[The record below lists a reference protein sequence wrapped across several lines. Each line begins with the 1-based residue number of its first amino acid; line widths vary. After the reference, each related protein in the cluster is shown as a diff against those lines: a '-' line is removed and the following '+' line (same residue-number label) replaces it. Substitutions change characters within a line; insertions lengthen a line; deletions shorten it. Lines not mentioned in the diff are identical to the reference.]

1 MSAQHAGF
9 TRRGWILFAMMAFVW
24 GITYL
29 FIKEAVHSYSPPAVV
44 AGRTLLGGLILLP
57 FALRAGALA
66 AAWKHW
72 PWVLAFGLVE
82 MAGPFLLLSHA
93 ETQLPSGL
101 TGLLVSTVPLFAVI
115 IALLRGDRSA
125 LAPVRLGGLLLG
137 FAGVAVVVAGPGLF
151 PHEPSSAFAIGEVL
165 LTAVLYAIAP
175 FIIAL
180 KLKDV
185 PSLGTITLALFGI
198 GVGYLPAALLTQHDV
213 PTVRATVSLL
223 LLGVV
228 CTALAF
234 VAFFA
239 LIREVGPVRAPLF
252 TYVNPVVAIV
262 LGAVVLAEPLT
273 PGLLIGFPIVL
284 IGCWFAATGGRLRP
298 RPSAPDLTTGPVTTV
313 ETAQAIVADPARPDT
328 DDRADGH
335 DRPEPEDRS

>member
-1 MSAQHAGF
+1 MSAE
-9 TRRGWILFAMMAFVW
+9 R
-24 GITYL
+24 
-29 FIKEAVHSYSPPAVV
+29 
-44 AGRTLLGGLILLP
+44 
-57 FALRAGALA
+57 
-66 AAWKHW
+66 
-72 PWVLAFGLVE
+72 
-82 MAGPFLLLSHA
+82 LLLSV
-93 ETQLPSGL
+93 
-101 TGLLVSTVPLFAVI
+101 LLVGLAVGCVLVLQPFLSAI
-115 IALLRGDRSA
+115 LWAAILVFTTWPVCRWLRLRVG
-125 LAPVRLGGLLLG
+125 LGRP
-137 FAGVAVVVAGPGLF
+137 AAAAVM
-151 PHEPSSAFAIGEVL
+151 VL

-198 GVGYLPAALLTQHDV
+198 GLGYLPAALLTQHDV
-213 PTVRATVSLL
+213 PTIRATVSLL

-328 DDRADGH
+328 DDRADYC
-335 DRPEPEDRS
+335 RSAMRG

>member
-1 MSAQHAGF
+1 MSAAHTGF
-9 TRRGWILFAMMAFVW
+9 TRRGWILFAVMAFVW

-29 FIKEAVHSYSPPAVV
+29 LIKEAVHSYSPPAVV
-44 AGRTLLGGLILLP
+44 AGRTLLGGLVLLP
-57 FALRAGALA
+57 FALRSGALR
-66 AAWKHW
+66 AAWRHW

-151 PHEPSSAFAIGEVL
+151 PHEPGSVLAIGEIM

-175 FIIAL
+175 FIIAH
-180 KLKDV
+180 KLHDV
-185 PSLGTITLALFGI
+185 PSIGTITLALFAIGI
-198 GVGYLPAALLTQHDV
+198 GYLPPALLTQHDP
-213 PTVRATVSLL
+213 PTVRSTAALL

-252 TYVNPVVAIV
+252 TYINPIVAIV
-262 LGAVVLAEPLT
+262 LGTVLVAEPMT
-273 PGLLIGFPIVL
+273 PGLLIGFPVVL
-284 IGCWFAATGGRLRP
+284 VGCWFAATGGRLRP
-298 RPSAPDLTTGPVTTV
+298 RAAEL
-313 ETAQAIVADPARPDT
+313 
-328 DDRADGH
+328 
-335 DRPEPEDRS
+335 